1 MKVWKLSDLAN
12 AELVHNDIYQKIQ
25 FNANSHQITQYENIM
40 IPISDFQEVI
50 FLDMDLTKLV
60 FTILVPLQI
69 LQTIVNFNKLW
80 FFAQNLGKLKL

>member
-1 MKVWKLSDLAN
+1 MTYIKKYNSMQISKSNYTIMK
-12 AELVHNDIYQKIQ
+12 I
-25 FNANSHQITQYENIM
+25 IM

-50 FLDMDLTKLV
+50 FLDMETLPKLV

-69 LQTIVNFNKLW
+69 LQTKLW